1 MEMSLSKHW
10 EMVKDR
16 EAWCTAVHGVQS
28 ARHNLVTEQQQQQ
41 FSIRMAASIWISALS
56 VWLDLSELQTLN
68 L

>member
-16 EAWCTAVHGVQS
+16 EALCTAVHGVQS
-28 ARHNLVTEQQQQQ
+28 VGHNLVTEQQQQQ
-41 FSIRMAASIWISALS
+41 FSIRTAASIWISALS